1 MSHDYSIP
9 ENWDRI
15 YILDDSGNPVRVFDF
30 GVKVDWEVSV
40 GKQYAL
46 RDELPEYGV
55 VVRTYFS
62 CWASM
67 HDDKPPTLIEMTP
80 DLQATLDSAKV
91 GKVKAIGPVICTQS
105 GGGFTYSG
113 AQTAWKRACQRA
125 RQRYEKACTDSGST
139 PDPHHLVG
147 MHFHDLRAKAL
158 TDLRRQSGA
167 AAAQALAGH
176 TTAKMTAHYT
186 KPRDI
191 ERVAPVRK
199 TLC

>member
-1 MSHDYSIP
+1 MAKSDYSIP

-67 HDDKPPTLIEMTP
+67 HDDKPPTFWTILKGNGLDHTYHS
-80 DLQATLDSAKV
+80 ATWNEAQDKHRRVVEKV
-91 GKVKAIGPVICTQS
+91 HRT
-105 GGGFTYSG
+105 
-113 AQTAWKRACQRA
+113 
-125 RQRYEKACTDSGST
+125 
-139 PDPHHLVG
+139 L
-147 MHFHDLRAKAL
+147 
-158 TDLRRQSGA
+158 
-167 AAAQALAGH
+167 
-176 TTAKMTAHYT
+176 
-186 KPRDI
+186 PRTG
-191 ERVAPVRK
+191 
-199 TLC
+199 TLSDGD